1 MIKSHINPRV
11 FLMIFSGIVI
21 LDLILENIVHVDKRA
36 FTTPL
41 INASLLV
48 FFGFNG
54 RKFSM
59 RVYSS
64 VMGSLFFSMI
74 ANILLVYD
82 ASSPTIFKYVT
93 YAFMV
98 SNILLT
104 IALSCKF
111 EKPKSLGFLIMPI
124 IFIAYTCYFYLKLE
138 PNLGQF
144 KILIIFYII
153 GLLILIIIALCRE
166 NDLGNQSFTTIIMG
180 VAMFLVSNTCFGV
193 NKFYLEL
200 PIVLFLNT
208 VTYAIGMY
216 LIIYG
221 LLIQDEKQH

>member
-1 MIKSHINPRV
+1 
-11 FLMIFSGIVI
+11 MIFSGIVI
-21 LDLILENIVHVDKRA
+21 IDLILENIVHADKRA

-59 RVYSS
+59 LMYSS
-64 VMGSLFFSMI
+64 VMGFLFFSMI

-82 ASSPTIFKYVT
+82 ASSLTIFKCVT
-93 YAFMV
+93 YVFMV

-104 IALSCKF
+104 IAMACKF
-111 EKPKSLGFLIMPI
+111 EKPKGFGFLIMPS
-124 IFIAYTCYFYLKLE
+124 IFIAYAFYFYLKLE

-144 KILIIFYII
+144 KILIIIYII
-153 GLLILIIIALCRE
+153 SLLVLTITALCRKD
-166 NDLGNQSFTTIIMG
+166 DLENQSFTTIVMG
-180 VAMFLVSNTCFGV
+180 VAMLIVATTCFGV
-193 NKFYLEL
+193 NKFYVEL

-208 VTYAIGMY
+208 VSYAIGLY

-221 LLIQDEKQH
+221 LLMQNEKQH

>member
-1 MIKSHINPRV
+1 MV
-11 FLMIFSGIVI
+11 FSGIVI
-21 LDLILENIVHVDKRA
+21 FDLILENIVHVDKRA

-41 INASLLV
+41 INFSLLV
-48 FFGFNG
+48 FFSFNG
-54 RKFSM
+54 RKLSM
-59 RVYSS
+59 KVYSS
-64 VMGSLFFSMI
+64 VLFSLFFSMI

-104 IALSCKF
+104 IVMACKL
-111 EKPKSLGFLIMPI
+111 EKPKGLGFLIMPI
-124 IFIAYTCYFYLKLE
+124 IFIAYAFYFYLKLE

-144 KILIIFYII
+144 KILIILYII
-153 GLLILIIIALCRE
+153 SLLALAITALCRK
-166 NDLGNQSFTTIIMG
+166 NDLGNQSFTTIVMG
-180 VAMFLVSNTCFGV
+180 VAMLIVANTCFGV
-193 NKFYLEL
+193 NKFYVEL
-200 PIVLFLNT
+200 PIILFLNT
-208 VTYAIGMY
+208 VTYAIGIY